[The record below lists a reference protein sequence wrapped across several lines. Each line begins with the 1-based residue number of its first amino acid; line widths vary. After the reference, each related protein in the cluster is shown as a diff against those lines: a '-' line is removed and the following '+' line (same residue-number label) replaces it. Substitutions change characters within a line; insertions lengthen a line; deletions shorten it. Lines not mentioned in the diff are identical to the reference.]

1 MTRSS
6 GIRIQSVNA
15 FPLFAKRAFMQ
26 AAAVIHALK
35 SGASRRMPAGKWW
48 FQRRLELPEALWAGL
63 SRRFRSAALG
73 KGNRRR
79 QRRAEAKRL
88 NCSSALIQ
96 LPGCAGRLI
105 NIRLDLINKLGLYN
119 SQFQVYEFI

>member
-1 MTRSS
+1 MARSS

-15 FPLFAKRAFMQ
+15 FPLFAKRAFIQ
-26 AAAVIHALK
+26 AAAAIHALK
-35 SGASRRMPAGKWW
+35 AGASRRMPAWKWW
-48 FQRRLELPEALWAGL
+48 FQRRLELLEALRAGL

-73 KGNRRR
+73 KGNRRG

-88 NCSSALIQ
+88 NCSRALIQ
-96 LPGCAGRLI
+96 LPGSPGSII
-105 NIRLDLINKLGLYN
+105 NIRLDMINKLSLYN